1 MWKQIVF
8 VILLF
13 LFLILTIWQHSWW
26 TLSIGLS
33 VSGILGYIGRI
44 FNLSWTPTAQIILLT
59 GFLVF
64 SVTQIIITKL
74 DKNYLYLQLQAEKQK
89 IIELENS
96 RHGRPEDN

>member
-8 VILLF
+8 IILLF

-44 FNLSWTPTAQIILLT
+44 RNFSWTSTAQIILLT
-59 GFLVF
+59 GLLVF
-64 SVTQIIITKL
+64 SVTQILITRL
-74 DKNYLYLQLQAEKQK
+74 DKTYLYLQLQAEKQK
-89 IIELENS
+89 IIELENA
-96 RHGRPEDN
+96 RDGRPEDN

>member
-8 VILLF
+8 IILLF

-26 TLSIGLS
+26 TLTIGLS
-33 VSGILGYIGRI
+33 VSGLLGYIGRVSS
-44 FNLSWTPTAQIILLT
+44 FGWTSIAQIIFLAGLT
-59 GFLVF
+59 VF

-89 IIELENS
+89 IIELEIT
-96 RHGRPEDN
+96 RHERPKDN